1 MCVAKE
7 VEKVAPNEEVEA
19 KSLDDDNA
27 ASPPPP
33 PPPPLLLL
41 LLWLYTDTC
50 RSTPLAKRAEVI
62 FPANGE
68 KGDCK

>member
-1 MCVAKE
+1 MCGAKE
-7 VEKVAPNEEVEA
+7 LEKEAPKEEVEV
-19 KSLDDDNA
+19 KTLDDDNT
-27 ASPPPP
+27 AS

-50 RSTPLAKRAEVI
+50 LSTPLAKRAEVI
-62 FPANGE
+62 FPPNGE

>member
-1 MCVAKE
+1 MCGARELEKE
-7 VEKVAPNEEVEA
+7 APNEEVEA

-27 ASPPPP
+27 ASP

-50 RSTPLAKRAEVI
+50 RSTPLANRAEVI